1 MKIKETAFKEIV
13 KKIDAF
19 EKRLAE
25 HGLHGHPDLPRLLSS
40 YGKKAGIDIFQKT
53 QYYSVIVLFSSET
66 FQEFLR
72 IHDKFCC
79 TFWYSCKSK
88 KILQ

>member
-1 MKIKETAFKEIV
+1 MFNTCKFFFQVKKRFNDNVPLLDPVKDMKIKETAFKEIV

-40 YGKKAGIDIFQKT
+40 YGKKAGTDIF
-53 QYYSVIVLFSSET
+53 
-66 FQEFLR
+66 
-72 IHDKFCC
+72 
-79 TFWYSCKSK
+79 
-88 KILQ
+88 